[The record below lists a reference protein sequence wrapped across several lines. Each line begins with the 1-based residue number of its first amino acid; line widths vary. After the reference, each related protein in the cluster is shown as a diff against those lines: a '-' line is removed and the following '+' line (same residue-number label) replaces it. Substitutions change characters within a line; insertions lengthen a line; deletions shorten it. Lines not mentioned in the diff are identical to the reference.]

1 MVLAVAVFLL
11 QVQPAYAICTSAEV
25 ALTSDR
31 SADRSTSGDRTRTK
45 TVDPT
50 ASVFSSASDASEN
63 ASEESSSLSG
73 AASVKMDSIYSDD
86 KLGRPAST
94 GVLLAQNSQSFSTI
108 RISETDEKRYAIR
121 EAESA
126 PARRNWL
133 MLSIVEH
140 SAATFDAY
148 STRQAVSRGAV
159 EQDPLMRPFAH
170 SPAIYAAIQV
180 GPVLFD
186 LLARHM
192 QRSNYNFERR
202 TWWVPQ
208 TASTGMSIFA
218 GIHNLNLK
226 ERRQTVP

>member
-11 QVQPAYAICTSAEV
+11 QLQPAITICTPADIAS
-25 ALTSDR
+25 TSDR
-31 SADRSTSGDRTRTK
+31 SVSLDQTRPK
-45 TVDPT
+45 TVDST
-50 ASVFSSASDASEN
+50 AN
-63 ASEESSSLSG
+63 I
-73 AASVKMDSIYSDD
+73 MDSIYSDD
-86 KLGRPAST
+86 KLGRPPST

-108 RISETDEKRYAIR
+108 RIPEADEKRYAIR
-121 EAESA
+121 EVESA

-148 STRQAVSRGAV
+148 STRQAVSRGAT
-159 EQDPLMRPFAH
+159 EEDPLMRPFAH
-170 SPAIYAAIQV
+170 SPAIYGAIQV
-180 GPVLFD
+180 APVLFD

-202 TWWVPQ
+202 AWWVPQ

-218 GIHNLNLK
+218 GVHNLNIK
-226 ERRQTVP
+226 ERRQTAP

>member
-1 MVLAVAVFLL
+1 MVLAVTVFLL
-11 QVQPAYAICTSAEV
+11 QLQPVFAVCTPAV
-25 ALTSDR
+25 ASTSDR
-31 SADRSTSGDRTRTK
+31 SASVDRTHPK
-45 TVDPT
+45 TEDTT
-50 ASVFSSASDASEN
+50 ATANIFNSASDAAKN
-63 ASEESSSLSG
+63 ASEESSSLPG
-73 AASVKMDSIYSDD
+73 AAAVKMDSIYSDD

-108 RISETDEKRYAIR
+108 RIPDADEKRYAIR

-140 SAATFDAY
+140 SAATLDAY
-148 STRQAVSRGAV
+148 STRQAVSRGAT
-159 EQDPLMRPFAH
+159 EEDPLMRPFAH
-170 SPAIYAAIQV
+170 SPAIYGAIQV
-180 GPVLFD
+180 APVLFD

-218 GIHNLNLK
+218 GVHNLNIK
-226 ERRQTVP
+226 ERRQTAP

>member
-11 QVQPAYAICTSAEV
+11 QLQPAITICTPADIAS
-25 ALTSDR
+25 TSDR
-31 SADRSTSGDRTRTK
+31 SVSLDQTRPK
-45 TVDPT
+45 TVDST
-50 ASVFSSASDASEN
+50 ANIIDSASDTVAKS
-63 ASEESSSLSG
+63 SEESSSLSG

-86 KLGRPAST
+86 KLGRPPST

-108 RISETDEKRYAIR
+108 RIPEADEKRYAIR
-121 EAESA
+121 EVESA

-148 STRQAVSRGAV
+148 STRQAVSRGAT
-159 EQDPLMRPFAH
+159 EEDPLMRPFAH
-170 SPAIYAAIQV
+170 SPAIYGAIQV
-180 GPVLFD
+180 APVLFD

-202 TWWVPQ
+202 AWWVPQ

-218 GIHNLNLK
+218 GVHNLNIK
-226 ERRQTVP
+226 ERRQTAP

>member
-11 QVQPAYAICTSAEV
+11 QLQPACVIHTAADL

-31 SADRSTSGDRTRTK
+31 SASVDRTRATMTTT

-50 ASVFSSASDASEN
+50 ANIFDSASDASKN

-73 AASVKMDSIYSDD
+73 AATVKMDSIYSDD
-86 KLGRPAST
+86 KLGRPTST

-108 RISETDEKRYAIR
+108 RIQDADEKRYAIR

-148 STRQAVSRGAV
+148 STRYAVSRGAV

-170 SPAIYAAIQV
+170 SPAIYAALQV

-192 QRSNYNFERR
+192 QRRNYNFELR

-208 TASTGMSIFA
+208 TASPGMSIFA
-218 GIHNLNLK
+218 GVNNLNLK
-226 ERRQTVP
+226 DRRQTVP

>member
-1 MVLAVAVFLL
+1 VD
-11 QVQPAYAICTSAEV
+11 SA
-25 ALTSDR
+25 ANILN
-31 SADRSTSGDRTRTK
+31 
-45 TVDPT
+45 
-50 ASVFSSASDASEN
+50 SASDASEN

-86 KLGRPAST
+86 KLSRPAST
-94 GVLLAQNSQSFSTI
+94 AFLLAQNSQSFSTI
-108 RISETDEKRYAIR
+108 RIPEANEKRYAVQK
-121 EAESA
+121 AESA

-133 MLSIVEH
+133 MLSVVEH

-170 SPAIYAAIQV
+170 SDAIYAAIQV
-180 GPVLFD
+180 APVLFD

-218 GIHNLNLK
+218 GVHNLTIQQH
-226 ERRQTVP
+226 RQTVP

>member
-11 QVQPAYAICTSAEV
+11 QLQPACVIHTAADL

-31 SADRSTSGDRTRTK
+31 SASVDRTRATMTTT
-45 TVDPT
+45 TVDPP
-50 ASVFSSASDASEN
+50 ANIFDSASDSAAN

-94 GVLLAQNSQSFSTI
+94 GALLAQNSQSFSTI

-121 EAESA
+121 PVESA

-133 MLSIVEH
+133 ILSVVEL
-140 SAATFDAY
+140 SPQRFDGF

-186 LLARHM
+186 LLAGHM

-218 GIHNLNLK
+218 GVHNLNIK
-226 ERRQTVP
+226 EHRQTVP

>member
-1 MVLAVAVFLL
+1 MLLAVAVFLL
-11 QVQPAYAICTSAEV
+11 QFQPAFTVSTPADSAS
-25 ALTSDR
+25 TSDR
-31 SADRSTSGDRTRTK
+31 SASVDRRRTK
-45 TVDPT
+45 TVDSA
-50 ASVFSSASDASEN
+50 ASILNSASDASQN
-63 ASEESSSLSG
+63 ASEESSSLPG

-86 KLGRPAST
+86 KLSRPAST

-108 RISETDEKRYAIR
+108 RIPETNEKRYAIR

-133 MLSIVEH
+133 MLSVAEH

-148 STRQAVSRGAV
+148 STPQAVSRGAV

-180 GPVLFD
+180 APVFFD

-202 TWWVPQ
+202 GWWVPQ
-208 TASTGMSIFA
+208 TASTGMSILA
-218 GIHNLNLK
+218 GVHNLTLK
-226 ERRQTVP
+226 QHRQTVP

>member
-11 QVQPAYAICTSAEV
+11 QLQPAYAICTPASLAS
-25 ALTSDR
+25 TSDR
-31 SADRSTSGDRTRTK
+31 SASLDRTLPK
-45 TVDPT
+45 TEDLT
-50 ASVFSSASDASEN
+50 ATANILNSASDGATKTD
-63 ASEESSSLSG
+63 EESSSLPG
-73 AASVKMDSIYSDD
+73 AAPVKMDSIYSDD
-86 KLGRPAST
+86 KPGRPASS

-108 RISETDEKRYAIR
+108 RIPEPDERRYAIR

-133 MLSIVEH
+133 VLSIVEH

-148 STRQAVSRGAV
+148 STRQAVSRGAT
-159 EQDPLMRPFAH
+159 EEDPLMRPFAH
-170 SPAIYAAIQV
+170 SPAIYGAIQV
-180 GPVLFD
+180 APVLFD

-218 GIHNLNLK
+218 GVHNLNIK
-226 ERRQTVP
+226 EHRQTVP